1 MKFGWQTAEKCYNN
15 FTMAEKPN
23 KTLVVGGAGYIGS
36 SVVEALQARNLPFA
50 VYDNLLYDYQ
60 YLRPV
65 DFIYGDVRDT
75 DKLLKVL
82 PDYSHVI
89 WLAAI
94 VGDAACLVS
103 PALSVAV
110 NQEAVK
116 WLGENF
122 KGRIIFISTC
132 SVYGQYDQIADE
144 SSPPNLL
151 SLYAKTKYQAEQY
164 LQGKNHLIFRL
175 GTVYGLSDTHYC
187 RLRMDLVVNFMTA
200 SAFTK
205 GKLQVFGGEQWRP
218 LVHVKDVAETIV
230 DNLENGAYG
239 PYNLATSN
247 FQVKDLAALVSRIT
261 GCDIELIKQKFED
274 QRSYRASAE
283 KIKRDGLLKIEKIR
297 DVEYGIREI
306 ANLINSGRIKDIYND
321 LYFNDRYLANLLKNG
336 KFF

>member
-1 MKFGWQTAEKCYNN
+1 
-15 FTMAEKPN
+15 MAEKPN

-36 SVVEALQARNLPFA
+36 SVVEVLQARNLPFA
-50 VYDNLLYDYQ
+50 VYDNLLYEHQ
-60 YLRPV
+60 YLKPV
-65 DFIYGDVRDT
+65 DFIYGDIRDT
-75 DKLLKVL
+75 EKLTKIL
-82 PDYSHVI
+82 PDFSQVV

-94 VGDAACLVS
+94 VGDTACQVNPS
-103 PALSVAV
+103 LSVAI
-110 NQEAVK
+110 NQESVK
-116 WLGENF
+116 WLSLHFN
-122 KGRIIFISTC
+122 GRVIFMSTC

-144 SSPPNLL
+144 LSPPNLL

-200 SAFTK
+200 SALTK

-218 LVHVKDVAETIV
+218 LVHVKDVAEVIV

-239 PYNLATSN
+239 LYNLATSN

-261 GCDIELIKQKFED
+261 GCNIELVKQKFED

-283 KIKRDGLLKIEKIR
+283 KIKRDGLLKLEKIR
-297 DVEYGIREI
+297 DVEYGVREI
-306 ANLINSGRIKDIYND
+306 TNLINSGRIKDIYND
-321 LYFNDRYLANLLKNG
+321 LYFNDRYLTNLFKNG